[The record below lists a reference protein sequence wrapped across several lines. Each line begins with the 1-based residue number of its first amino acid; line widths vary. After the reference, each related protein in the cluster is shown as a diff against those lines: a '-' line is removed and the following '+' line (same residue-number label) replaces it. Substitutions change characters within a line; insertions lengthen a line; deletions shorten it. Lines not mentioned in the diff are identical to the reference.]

1 MYKGIGTILLGIVAI
16 GLFCVSGMSCSK
28 CSEWNVTDMAVSP
41 DGKTI
46 YILASKCTKSIAV
59 YKSTDGG
66 SKFEICTMPSGF
78 AAPPRAIAV
87 APDNPNIVAFVDSTP
102 ANAGVTEGG
111 TVWVSKDGGQ
121 TWGPFPPVPNVSAVA
136 STAISDIAIGPSRI
150 GMMFGRNYLVC
161 SRDLVDGVT
170 GRVQTYGTGDLW
182 EDLALGFPIYP
193 MDFTSCRFSPGYV
206 KDRCIVTVGSTKG
219 ETCQDIVNT
228 DAQASVT
235 HVLLKPPGVNS
246 PGDKQILTADIGL
259 PSDFNP
265 TSSAGQVSF
274 IAWDGNP
281 YTSDDVYR
289 VSGTVVAKL
298 NVPDATS
305 GIRSIAC
312 AGNIG
317 SGKLLVGMQA
327 NTKVYWTTDPWSASP
342 TWNSASVPPTGERD
356 VVLGIAPNFETAR
369 TCYAGT
375 RGVKSFFFKSTDN
388 GNTFR

>member
-1 MYKGIGTILLGIVAI
+1 
-16 GLFCVSGMSCSK
+16 
-28 CSEWNVTDMAVSP
+28 MAVSP

-46 YILASKCTKSIAV
+46 YILASKCTKSIVV
-59 YKSTDGG
+59 YKSTDSG
-66 SKFEICTMPSGF
+66 SKFVKCTMPSGF

-121 TWGPFPPVPNVSAVA
+121 TWKAFPLVPNVSAVA
-136 STAISDIAIGPSRI
+136 STAITDIVIGPSRI
-150 GMMFGRNYLVC
+150 GMMYGRNYLVC
-161 SRDLVDGVT
+161 SRDLIDGVT
-170 GRVQTYGTGDLW
+170 GRVHTYGAGDLW

-206 KDRCIVTVGSTKG
+206 KDRCIVTVGSTTV

-228 DAQASVT
+228 DTQVSVT
-235 HVLLKPPGVNS
+235 HALLKSSGVDS
-246 PGDKQILTADIGL
+246 PGDKQILTADIAL

-265 TSSAGQVSF
+265 TSAAGQVSF

-281 YTSDDVYR
+281 YTNDDVYR
-289 VSGTVVAKL
+289 VSGTIVTKL

-305 GIRSIAC
+305 GVRSIAC

-317 SGKLLVGMQA
+317 SGKLLAGMQA
-327 NTKVYWTTDPWSASP
+327 NTKVYATTDPWSASP
-342 TWNSASVPPTGERD
+342 TWNSASAPPTGEKD
-356 VVLGIAPNFETAR
+356 VVLVIAPNFETTH

-375 RGVKSFFFKSTDN
+375 SGVKSFFFISTDN
-388 GNTFR
+388 GNTFH

>member
-1 MYKGIGTILLGIVAI
+1 
-16 GLFCVSGMSCSK
+16 
-28 CSEWNVTDMAVSP
+28 
-41 DGKTI
+41 
-46 YILASKCTKSIAV
+46 
-59 YKSTDGG
+59 
-66 SKFEICTMPSGF
+66 
-78 AAPPRAIAV
+78 
-87 APDNPNIVAFVDSTP
+87 
-102 ANAGVTEGG
+102 
-111 TVWVSKDGGQ
+111 
-121 TWGPFPPVPNVSAVA
+121 
-136 STAISDIAIGPSRI
+136 
-150 GMMFGRNYLVC
+150 
-161 SRDLVDGVT
+161 
-170 GRVQTYGTGDLW
+170 
-182 EDLALGFPIYP
+182 

-228 DAQASVT
+228 DAQASAT
-235 HVLLKPPGVNS
+235 HVLLNPPGVNS
-246 PGDKQILTADIGL
+246 PGDEQILTADIGL

-265 TSSAGQVSF
+265 TSSAGRVSF

-289 VSGTVVAKL
+289 VSGTVVAKF

-327 NTKVYWTTDPWSASP
+327 NTKVYWTADPWSTSP

-356 VVLGIAPNFETAR
+356 VVLGIAPNFETTH

-375 RGVKSFFFKSTDN
+375 SGVKSFFFISTDN
-388 GNTFR
+388 GKTFH